1 MKIMKRVGL
10 CAGVALA
17 VAYQS
22 ASAAELTGACY
33 DYASREPTSAVR
45 LDGQAIGM
53 VVAHNVINTT
63 LGASNFPILKSL
75 YPVVYG
81 SITGGFVTETTD
93 GADPELVGC
102 LQQFN
107 NRISDLESAFV
118 EADLNELNR
127 ILSRA
132 KSEIIDLGNLYY
144 HDEIADDYQELAVK
158 LGTTIK
164 NTLNEVNV
172 ENPVISKAK
181 YDSLINNVAPAFVS
195 IIQMELLHRR
205 EFNRFCFS
213 QEVYP
218 TWNGIDSDELVDL
231 ELLKTIKYDTS
242 EFIDSYLTTP
252 EGSVANCNADFN
264 TFLTFDRV
272 IGDEFDSY
280 KAVLEMLG
288 IFITESTKIP
298 GMISAAVD
306 VYSSELGAY
315 RELMLTEC
323 DSRYKYSDNYYSH
336 SYTAPGSSSCEAA
349 RTSYLEKDITPT
361 GVYSED
367 SKYPAEAERNHILH
381 NLAAV
386 VDSWDWYSHASP
398 EAVAQ
403 LDEDTMRHGKLVAVP
418 TYSGVRLKYRD
429 TDLCVG
435 SDKKAQYTCDVSKNI
450 FMFRPFEDGF
460 KITRISDNRNFKDK
474 GEDSDGFVI
483 RSGEGLDSKW
493 IAERVGPF
501 GLDPYPNFVNASTGR
516 CLALDDNASLTAV
529 NCDEIDNDIWEID
542 GVDIPDT
549 HSFVSMRHTGEG
561 KCISNTGTP
570 VSCDIESVFFY
581 ILPQNGGYAVY
592 GSGGYMADTEDAG
605 IAFILATG
613 DSVTWN
619 FSDFNSDGVFRLQNR
634 DTKQCLDYQ
643 SGSLVAVECSLDP
656 AVSELFAFDIVDLP
670 NSSNAERIYLKDNT
684 STVGRCMGKRYTAN
698 TGTGQTAYFNGS
710 CDLTDMALVK
720 YNGGY
725 MIYDITNDKYIEDSN
740 DTDIRKYEQLVPSS
754 VPSDSTTWDFLGP
767 YNYSGVNHFSIKNR
781 ATGECLKTV
790 ELSTLKGVGA
800 LSKGDCSDTTAS
812 RIWSLHGIG
821 E

>member
-33 DYASREPTSAVR
+33 DYASREPTSAVK
-45 LDGQAIGM
+45 LDAQAIGM
-53 VVAHNVINTT
+53 VVAHNVINQS
-63 LGASNFPILKSL
+63 LGASGIPILKNL
-75 YPVVYG
+75 YPIVYG

-93 GADPELVGC
+93 GADPQLVGC

-107 NRISDLESAFV
+107 NRISDLESSLIEIYLV
-118 EADLNELNR
+118 ELND
-127 ILSRA
+127 ILSDA
-132 KSEIIDLGNLYY
+132 KREIIDLGNLYY
-144 HDEIADDYQELAVK
+144 HDDAADDYQGLAVK
-158 LGTTIK
+158 VGKVIRD
-164 NTLNEVNV
+164 TLES
-172 ENPVISKAK
+172 PVISKAK
-181 YDSLINNVAPAFVS
+181 YDSLVNNVAPAYVS
-195 IIQMELLHRR
+195 IIQMELLHRT
-205 EFNRFCFS
+205 EFNRFCFN

-218 TWNGIDSDELVDL
+218 TWNHIDSDELVDP
-231 ELLKTIKYDTS
+231 ELLETIKYNDS
-242 EFIDSYLTTP
+242 VFIDSYLTTP
-252 EGSVANCNADFN
+252 EGSVANCNADYN
-264 TFLTFDRV
+264 TFLSFDRF

-280 KAVLEMLG
+280 KVVLGLLG
-288 IFITESTKIP
+288 ISVTESEKMP
-298 GMISAAVD
+298 GMVSVSLDINN
-306 VYSSELGAY
+306 SELGAY
-315 RELMLTEC
+315 REQMLGEC
-323 DSRYKYSDNYYSH
+323 SDDGEYTDSYYNRTRDAGSKSDCF
-336 SYTAPGSSSCEAA
+336 GD
-349 RTSYLEKDITPT
+349 RRDYLRNEIRFS
-361 GVYSED
+361 GIYSEN
-367 SKYPAEAERNHILH
+367 SGRNAEARRNLIFH

-386 VDSWDWYSHASP
+386 VDSWDWYSHVSP

-403 LDEDTMRHGKLVAVP
+403 LDEDTMRHGKLVTVP
-418 TYSGVRLKYRD
+418 TYSGVRLKHLD

-435 SDKKAQYTCDVSKNI
+435 SDKKAQHTCDISKNL

-460 KITRISDNRNFKDK
+460 NITRISDNNNFKDK
-474 GEDSDGFVI
+474 GEDSVGFVI

-493 IAERVGPF
+493 ILEREADF
-501 GLDPYPNFVNASTGR
+501 GLDAYPNFVNASTGR

-529 NCDEIDNDIWEID
+529 NCDEIDNDFWEID

-561 KCISNTGTP
+561 KCISKAGTP
-570 VSCDIESVFFY
+570 VSCDIDSVFY
-581 ILPQNGGYAVY
+581 AILPQNGGYAVH

-613 DSVTWN
+613 DSVTWD

-634 DTKQCLDYQ
+634 DTGQCLDYQ
-643 SGSLVAVECSLDP
+643 SGSLVGVDCSLDP

-670 NSSNAERIYLKDNT
+670 NSSNAERINLKDST
-684 STVGRCMGKRYTAN
+684 SKHGRCMGKRFTAN
-698 TGTGQTAYFNGS
+698 SGTGQTAYFNWP
-710 CDLTDMALVK
+710 CDRRDMALVK

-740 DTDIRKYEQLVPSS
+740 DTNVRKYEQLVPSS

-767 YNYSGVNHFSIKNR
+767 YNYSGVNYFSIKNR

-790 ELSTLKGVGA
+790 ELSSYKGVGA
-800 LSKGDCSDTTAS
+800 LSKGDCSDTAAS
-812 RIWSLHGIG
+812 RIWTLPDIG

>member
-33 DYASREPTSAVR
+33 DYASREPTSAVK

-93 GADPELVGC
+93 GADPQLVGC

-118 EADLNELNR
+118 EADLNELKS
-127 ILSRA
+127 ILSSS
-132 KSEIIDLGNLYY
+132 KQNIIDLGDLSY
-144 HDEIADDYQELAVK
+144 HNEAADAYQQLAVK
-158 LGTTIK
+158 LGGTIK
-164 NTLNEVNV
+164 NTLDEVYA
-172 ENPVISKAK
+172 ESPVVTKAK
-181 YDSLINNVAPAFVS
+181 YDSLVYNVAPAFVS

-306 VYSSELGAY
+306 VYNSELGAY
-315 RELMLTEC
+315 RELMLTDC

-336 SYTAPGSSSCEAA
+336 SYTAAGSSLCEGA
-349 RTSYLEKDITPT
+349 RNHHLADITPE
-361 GVYSED
+361 GVYASED
-367 SKYPAEAERNHILH
+367 RYPAEAERNHILH

-403 LDEDTMRHGKLVAVP
+403 LDEDTMRFYEAFEVP
-418 TYSGVRLKYRD
+418 TYSGVRLKHLD

-435 SDKKAQYTCDVSKNI
+435 SDAKAQYTCDISKNV

-493 IAERVGPF
+493 IAEKEGAW
-501 GLDPYPNFVNASTGR
+501 GLDPYPNFINASTGR

-529 NCDEIDNDIWEID
+529 NCDEIEGDFWEVD

-549 HSFVSMRHTGEG
+549 HSLVSMRHTGKG
-561 KCISNTGTP
+561 KCINIAGAT
-570 VSCDIESVFFY
+570 VSCDIDSVIY
-581 ILPQNGGYAVY
+581 QILPYNGGYRVSHNGLNLINME
-592 GSGGYMADTEDAG
+592 GSGILFSPAIGD
-605 IAFILATG
+605 IA
-613 DSVTWN
+613 TWD
-619 FSDFNSDGVFRLQNR
+619 FSDWNGDGVFGLQNR
-634 DTKQCLDYQ
+634 DTGRCLHYLL
-643 SGSLVAVECSLDP
+643 GSLVAASCHLDT
-656 AVSELFAFDIVDLP
+656 AVRELFAFDIVDLP

-684 STVGRCMGKRYTAN
+684 STVGRCMGKRYSAN
-698 TGTGQTAYFNGS
+698 AGTGQTAYFNGS
-710 CDLTDMALVK
+710 CSLTDMALVK

-740 DTDIRKYEQLVPSS
+740 DTDILKYQQLVPSS

-767 YNYSGVNHFSIKNR
+767 YNYSGVNHFSIRNR

-790 ELSTLKGVGA
+790 KLSTNSGVGA

-812 RIWSLHGIG
+812 RIWTLHDIG